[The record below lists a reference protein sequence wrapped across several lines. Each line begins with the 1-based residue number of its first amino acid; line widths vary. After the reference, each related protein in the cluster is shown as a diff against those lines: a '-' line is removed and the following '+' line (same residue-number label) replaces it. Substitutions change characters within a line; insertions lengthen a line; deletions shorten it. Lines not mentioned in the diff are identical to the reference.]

1 MMLSKIIP
9 NYILIN
15 GIAIGGT
22 VFVILLVYRKL
33 SSSFPKRLTA
43 YFERFYCGDR
53 ARSTPQSSGLGL
65 AIVKRIVELHGGK
78 VDASLRGQELSVH
91 LFLK

>member
-22 VFVILLVYRKL
+22 VFVIYLVYRKL
-33 SSSFPKRLTA
+33 SSLFQKRLTA

-65 AIVKRIVELHGGK
+65 AIVKRIVELHEGE
-78 VDASLRGQELSVH
+78 VDVSLQGQELSVH

>member
-1 MMLSKIIP
+1 MTLLQTIP

-15 GIAIGGT
+15 GIVIAGT
-22 VFVILLVYRKL
+22 IFVIFLVYRRL
-33 SSSFPKRLTA
+33 SSFQKRLTA

-53 ARSTPQSSGLGL
+53 ARSTPQSSGLML
-65 AIVKRIVELHGGK
+65 AIVKRIVELHEGE
-78 VDASLRGQELSVH
+78 VDVSLQGQELSVH